1 MIQKITLL
9 LINLIFGSMVLFSY
23 YSGLNREPELSLK
36 LWGGVPLVLQPI
48 IVAFMFIS
56 AIGYFFFTYNFL
68 VNADANKILFFNKFN
83 YWSLHLIYSLILI
96 PSMLWINRTF
106 IYMNSGN
113 LMDWI
118 FVVLILSCVAF
129 FSIILLLFTID
140 MHLSSGLFIYLS
152 SVIGASIFAF
162 HTVFLDGLIWV
173 FFFHRTR

>member
-1 MIQKITLL
+1 
-9 LINLIFGSMVLFSY
+9 
-23 YSGLNREPELSLK
+23 
-36 LWGGVPLVLQPI
+36 
-48 IVAFMFIS
+48 
-56 AIGYFFFTYNFL
+56 
-68 VNADANKILFFNKFN
+68 
-83 YWSLHLIYSLILI
+83 
-96 PSMLWINRTF
+96 
-106 IYMNSGN
+106 MNSGN